1 VCLSPEPRDWRSRA
15 GRRWS
20 SRLLPD
26 PGRRGG
32 AVEASKRPR
41 QRAAWRRETGR
52 RWAGGGLAV
61 GLGAVPPSSV
71 EGSKSK
77 PPSACCPALLD
88 VRLVETW
95 SWTSTYFRAAETRLE
110 LACWARYGWGFSHS
124 RTGLDQGLG
133 WSCML

>member
-1 VCLSPEPRDWRSRA
+1 VCLSPEPRDWRRSRA

-77 PPSACCPALLD
+77 PPSACRPAVLD
-88 VRLVETW
+88 VRLVET
-95 SWTSTYFRAAETRLE
+95 
-110 LACWARYGWGFSHS
+110 
-124 RTGLDQGLG
+124 
-133 WSCML
+133 